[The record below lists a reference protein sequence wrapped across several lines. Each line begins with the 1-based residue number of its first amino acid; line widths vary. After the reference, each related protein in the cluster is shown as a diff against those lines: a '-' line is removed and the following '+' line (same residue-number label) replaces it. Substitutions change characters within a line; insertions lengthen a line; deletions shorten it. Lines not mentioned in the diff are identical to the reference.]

1 MIAAIR
7 RMMLMIEG
15 KRISPEQLAEISKTY
30 DFRIAL
36 AAVLVH
42 AGNVSGCFTE
52 TAKDQ
57 VRALLVE
64 QLNITAV
71 DASELMVLV
80 NYRNLQWEELE
91 EMVLALGDSLAPESR
106 PHFVEWLWKIV
117 GADHAASLEQA
128 SLVAAIADMLG
139 IAKETQISIATA
151 YAGGGAIRL
160 DAASAAQTPPPAGQ
174 PFPPALT
181 DAAPPP

>member
-64 QLNITAV
+64 QLNISAV

-106 PHFVEWLWKIV
+106 THFVEWLWKII
-117 GADHAASLEQA
+117 GADHVARAEETA
-128 SLVAAIADMLG
+128 LVAAIADMLG
-139 IAKETQISIATA
+139 ICKETRNAIAAA
-151 YAGGGAIRL
+151 YASGGAIKL

-174 PFPPALT
+174 QFPPALA